1 MSIKVLF
8 FSHDS
13 KLGDAIVNTAFV
25 AGLKRLDP
33 ACEIHATVAGVTDAF
48 WAQDARVARRWTYA
62 VRSWKHTVQLALA
75 LRRER
80 FDYIVTWLR
89 PRSEKNKLLLW
100 LARPGRVIDLDEFN
114 RGPVQHKVA
123 ACREALAQMGRHC
136 DEELAYDVRAEA
148 CCPHLDEAYGSER
161 DVIVVNLFAAD
172 AERSVGI
179 TDAVTLL
186 RGLHALA
193 PDAVLCLPCCAG
205 TEAQARAVVAQARVG
220 EVVSCEGNLARLF
233 RLCQRADLVI
243 SPDTAVVHI
252 ASAFDRPVIGIY
264 QNNGVKPV
272 QWGPRS
278 HACAV
283 VLSKSPQT
291 LEGFAIAEVLL
302 HAAHL
307 HIRKPRTEKLKQQE
321 TIHEPALD
329 R

>member
-62 VRSWKHTVQLALA
+62 IRSWKHAIQLALA

-123 ACREALAQMGRHC
+123 ACREALAQMGRRC
-136 DEELAYDVRAEA
+136 DGELAYDVRAEA
-148 CCPHLDEAYGSER
+148 RCAQLDAAFASGQE
-161 DVIVVNLFAAD
+161 VIVVNLFAAD
-172 AERSVGI
+172 AERNVSLA
-179 TDAVTLL
+179 DAVTLV
-186 RGLHALA
+186 RGLHAQA
-193 PDAVLCLPCCAG
+193 PDAALCLPCCGAH
-205 TEAQARAVVAQARVG
+205 EAQAREVVAQSGVG

-233 RLCQRADLVI
+233 RLCQRADLVV

-264 QNNGVKPV
+264 QNNGIKPV

-278 HACAV
+278 RASAI
-283 VLSKSPQT
+283 VLSKSAQT
-291 LEGFAIAEVLL
+291 LDGFSIAEVLL
-302 HAAHL
+302 HARHL
-307 HIRKPRTEKLKQQE
+307 RAASDTR
-321 TIHEPALD
+321 EPATA
-329 R
+329 